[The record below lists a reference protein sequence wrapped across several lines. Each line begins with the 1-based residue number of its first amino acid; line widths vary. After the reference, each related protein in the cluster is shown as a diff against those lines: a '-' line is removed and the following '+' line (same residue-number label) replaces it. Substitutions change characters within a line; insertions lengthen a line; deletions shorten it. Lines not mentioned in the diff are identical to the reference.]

1 MSTTQLLID
10 TADRIFTDFCDKAAL
25 DAAEAGEFPA
35 ALWAVIQEH
44 GLHELAL
51 VDGGLSL
58 SDVFAVLQVAGRYAV
73 PLPLAEILLANRW
86 LGSSDTLYT
95 IGIRREDEVID
106 LPWGRASEG
115 VLVLDYGIG
124 RTDNLARV
132 TGKLATTGHN
142 LAGEA
147 RDVYRIGSLQA
158 LPAAEDTFVM
168 LALART
174 VQMAG
179 TLTRVLELSL
189 QYAGEREQF
198 GRPIARFQAIQHTL
212 AVMAAETAAALK
224 AADAAVAALDAV
236 ASATAEA
243 SAEQT
248 TASRVALEVAAAKAR
263 VGEACGLVAEQAHQ
277 VHGAMGYTHEHQ
289 LHHFTRRLWAWR
301 DEYGTESYWQQ
312 HLGRHLAGLG
322 ADSLWDYLAT
332 RG

>member
-1 MSTTQLLID
+1 
-10 TADRIFTDFCDKAAL
+10 
-25 DAAEAGEFPA
+25 
-35 ALWAVIQEH
+35 
-44 GLHELAL
+44 
-51 VDGGLSL
+51 
-58 SDVFAVLQVAGRYAV
+58 
-73 PLPLAEILLANRW
+73 
-86 LGSSDTLYT
+86 
-95 IGIRREDEVID
+95 
-106 LPWGRASEG
+106 
-115 VLVLDYGIG
+115 
-124 RTDNLARV
+124 
-132 TGKLATTGHN
+132 
-142 LAGEA
+142 
-147 RDVYRIGSLQA
+147 
-158 LPAAEDTFVM
+158 M

-236 ASATAEA
+236 ATETAA
-243 SAEQT
+243 G
-248 TASRVALEVAAAKAR
+248 RVALEVAAAKAR